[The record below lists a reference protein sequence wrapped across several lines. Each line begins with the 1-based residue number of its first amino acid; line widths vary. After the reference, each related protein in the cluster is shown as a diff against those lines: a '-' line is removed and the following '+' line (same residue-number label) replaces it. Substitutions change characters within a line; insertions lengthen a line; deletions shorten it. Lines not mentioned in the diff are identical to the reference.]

1 MNTRS
6 EPRVLSGPI
15 AGLLGLAVVG
25 FAIFPWL
32 GGQYYVDLLMRVM
45 ILGIFA
51 MSLDLLIG
59 YTGLISFGHAAFFG
73 LTGYVL
79 VMVTP
84 ETGSISVWLALPAC
98 LAAAALVAV
107 VIGWL
112 SIRTSGIYFIMLTLA
127 LAQMLYYFFNDSTKY
142 GGSDG
147 AFIASRPSVTIG
159 SLRLLDLG
167 DRITL
172 YYVVLASLIGTFLL
186 LLVLLRAPFGQVIQA
201 IRANE
206 ARTRA
211 LGFAVQH
218 YKLASFVIAGALAG
232 FAGFLEATHTGIIS
246 PAHLSWHESGLVLIM
261 VILGGMGSLYGAVLG
276 ALILVFLQDVLQDM
290 TEYWQLV
297 MGLIFIAVVLFL
309 PKGVAGLFKG
319 MGRRKG
325 NRGEPR
331 VEGGQAPRAG
341 EGQAP
346 RAEPAAAEAND
357 G

>member
-1 MNTRS
+1 MSARS
-6 EPRVLSGPI
+6 ESRLVSRPLV
-15 AGLLGLAVVG
+15 GLLGLAVVG

-98 LAAAALVAV
+98 LIAAALVAA
-107 VIGWL
+107 VIGWM

-147 AFIASRPSVTIG
+147 TFIASRPSVSIG

-167 DRITL
+167 DRLTL
-172 YYVVLASLIGTFLL
+172 YYVVLASMVGTFLL
-186 LLVLLRAPFGQVIQA
+186 LMVLLRAPFGQVIQA

-246 PAHLSWHESGLVLIM
+246 PAYLSWHESGLVMIM
-261 VILGGMGSLYGAVLG
+261 VILGGMGTIYGAVLG
-276 ALILVFLQDVLQDM
+276 AFILVFLQEFLQDM
-290 TEYWQLV
+290 TEHWQLAL
-297 MGLIFIAVVLFL
+297 GLIIIAVVLLL
-309 PKGVAGLFKG
+309 PKGVAGLPKQLAG
-319 MGRRKG
+319 TVGGRRQS
-325 NRGEPR
+325 RD
-331 VEGGQAPRAG
+331 
-341 EGQAP
+341 
-346 RAEPAAAEAND
+346 AASVVEAND

>member
-1 MNTRS
+1 MSTRS
-6 EPRVLSGPI
+6 DLVSLSRPVI
-15 AGLLGLAVVG
+15 GLLGLAVVG
-25 FAIFPWL
+25 FAIFPWF
-32 GGQYYVDLLMRVM
+32 GGQYYVDLLIRVM

-79 VMVTP
+79 VMITP

-98 LAAAALVAV
+98 LLAVALVAV

-127 LAQMLYYFFNDSTKY
+127 LAQMLYYFFNDSTKF

-147 AFIASRPSVTIG
+147 TFIASRPSVSIG
-159 SLRLLDLG
+159 SLSLLDLG
-167 DRITL
+167 DRMSL
-172 YYVVLASLIGTFLL
+172 YYVVLASMIGAFLL
-186 LLVLLRAPFGQVIQA
+186 LLMLLRSPFGQVIQA

-206 ARTRA
+206 SRTRA

-232 FAGFLEATHTGIIS
+232 FAGFLETTHTGIIS
-246 PAHLSWHESGLVLIM
+246 PAHLSWHESGLVMIM
-261 VILGGMGSLYGAVLG
+261 VILGGMGTIYGAVLG
-276 ALILVFLQDVLQDM
+276 AFILVLLQDVLQDM

-297 MGLIFIAVVLFL
+297 LGLIIIAVVLFM
-309 PKGVAGLFKG
+309 PKGVAGVFDRV
-319 MGRRKG
+319 GRG
-325 NRGEPR
+325 VLNRR
-331 VEGGQAPRAG
+331 
-341 EGQAP
+341 
-346 RAEPAAAEAND
+346 EPAADVEQAPGVGHGKASSVAPISAEAND

>member
-1 MNTRS
+1 MS
-6 EPRVLSGPI
+6 AGSGTLRQSRAI
-15 AGLLGLAVVG
+15 AGLLGLAVLG

-32 GGQYYVDLLMRVM
+32 GGEYYIDLLIKVM

-84 ETGSISVWLALPAC
+84 EAGSISVWLALPAC
-98 LAAAALVAV
+98 LIAAALVAV
-107 VIGWL
+107 VIGWM

-127 LAQMLYYFFNDSTKY
+127 LAQMLYYFFNDSTRY

-147 AFIASRPSVTIG
+147 TFIASRPSVSIG
-159 SLRLLDLG
+159 SLRLLDLS

-172 YYVVLASLIGTFLL
+172 YYVVLASLVGTFVL

-211 LGFAVQH
+211 LGFAVQN

-246 PAHLSWHESGLVLIM
+246 PAHLSWHESGMVMIM
-261 VILGGMGSLYGAVLG
+261 VILGGMGTLYGAVLG
-276 ALILVFLQDVLQDM
+276 AFILVFLQEFLQDM
-290 TEYWQLV
+290 TEHWQLA
-297 MGLIFIAVVLFL
+297 MGLVIIVVVLVL
-309 PKGVAGLFKG
+309 PKGVAGMIKRLESTL
-319 MGRRKG
+319 G
-325 NRGEPR
+325 NRHKAR
-331 VEGGQAPRAG
+331 VSAVEAG
-341 EGQAP
+341 
-346 RAEPAAAEAND
+346 D

>member
-1 MNTRS
+1 MSARS
-6 EPRVLSGPI
+6 EPLFVSRPV
-15 AGLLGLAVVG
+15 AGLLVLAVAG

-32 GGQYYVDLLMRVM
+32 GGQYYVDLLIRVM

-98 LAAAALVAV
+98 LAAVALVAV

-112 SIRTSGIYFIMLTLA
+112 SVRTSGIYFIMLTLA

-147 AFIASRPSVTIG
+147 TFIASRPSVDIG
-159 SLRLLDLG
+159 SMRLLDLG
-167 DRITL
+167 DRISL
-172 YYVVLASLIGTFLL
+172 YYVVLASLIGAFLL
-186 LLVLLRAPFGQVIQA
+186 LVVLLRSPFGQVIQA

-232 FAGFLEATHTGIIS
+232 FAGFLETTHTGIIS
-246 PAHLSWHESGLVLIM
+246 PAYLSWHESGLVMIV
-261 VILGGMGSLYGAVLG
+261 VILGGMGTLYGAVLG
-276 ALILVFLQDVLQDM
+276 ALILVLLQDVVQDM

-297 MGLIFIAVVLFL
+297 MGLIIIAVVLFL
-309 PKGVAGLFKG
+309 PKGVAGLFERL
-319 MGRRKG
+319 GRRMG
-325 NRGEPR
+325 NRRGPHTK
-331 VEGGQAPRAG
+331 GDQGPRAG
-341 EGQAP
+341 DEHVS
-346 RAEPAAAEAND
+346 RAEPAVAKVND